1 MKTQNRRL
9 ILIILLA
16 TTLLSAC
23 NLSTN
28 QDPAAQQSLLAT
40 MSAGT
45 VAAQLTQIAVS
56 TAFAQVTPQPSIE
69 PSQQATLAPTAT
81 ATLPPTL
88 TSTVAPTATFTNTP
102 IPATATATSVPCY
115 LASFVSDVTI
125 PDGSSFMAGEIFV
138 KTWRVKNAG
147 SCTWSTGYKIYF
159 LSGNA
164 MSAPASVNFP
174 KSVKPGETVDLSVT
188 MVAPGNT
195 GDYSGNWML
204 SAQDG
209 TVFGVGLGNNVP
221 LTIKIK
227 VASVPNVNDANAIY
241 DFVKNHCAAQ
251 WRTNAGFV
259 SCPTASFDYK
269 NGTISRSY
277 APILENGIV
286 DDEGAL
292 ITIPA
297 AGGDG
302 FMQGQFP
309 KMVIHAG
316 DRFKATLL
324 CTYQKPKC
332 SVTFELLY
340 MEYGTNT
347 VTSLGT
353 WSKVYDNTYL
363 PVDVDLSTLDGKDVI
378 FFLKIYSQGDSTDD
392 YGQWMAARITHP

>member
-1 MKTQNRRL
+1 MKTQKHRL
-9 ILIILLA
+9 FLIILIAGL
-16 TTLLSAC
+16 LLSAC

-56 TAFAQVTPQPSIE
+56 TAFAQVTPQASLE
-69 PSQQATLAPTAT
+69 PTQQLPLVPTAT
-81 ATLPPTL
+81 ATQLPSS
-88 TSTVAPTATFTNTP
+88 TSTIAPRATFTNTP
-102 IPATATATSVPCY
+102 IPATATSTPVPCT

-125 PDGSSFMAGEIFV
+125 ADGSSFMAGEIFV
-138 KTWRVKNAG
+138 KTWRVKNSG
-147 SCTWSTGYKIYF
+147 SCTWSTSYKIYF

-209 TVFGVGLGNNVP
+209 TVFGVNLSSNVP
-221 LTIKIK
+221 LTVRIK

-251 WRTNAGFV
+251 WRTNAGII

-302 FMQGQFP
+302 FIQGQFP
-309 KMVIHAG
+309 KLVIHAG
-316 DRFKATLL
+316 DHFKSTLL

-353 WSKVYDNTYL
+353 WNKTYDNSYL
-363 PVDVDLSTLDGKDVI
+363 PVDVDLSALDGKDVI
-378 FFLKIYSQGDSTDD
+378 FFLKVNSQADSTDD
-392 YGQWMAARITHP
+392 YAQWMVARITHP